1 MALVKTMMEACW
13 AQIAQ
18 QLLYDATIELSQLF
32 VKL

>member
-1 MALVKTMMEACW
+1 MALVKTMMEAW